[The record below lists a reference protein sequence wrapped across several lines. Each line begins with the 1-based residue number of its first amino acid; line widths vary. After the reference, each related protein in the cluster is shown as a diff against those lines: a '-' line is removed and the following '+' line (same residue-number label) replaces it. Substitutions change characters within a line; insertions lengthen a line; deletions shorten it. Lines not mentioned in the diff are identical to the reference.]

1 MRGGVPI
8 NRALQPLSSSVAS
21 VSFVFFLP
29 PRSPIHR
36 KAMSGEAERALSG
49 TSTAMSACPGAAEA
63 PREAGAQAA
72 EEAEVVSRPALAG
85 SLERLVTLAGPE
97 RQEEAGARALRK
109 AHILAALQTVTAG
122 IPGTFTL
129 WNELARIE
137 QVSALFPG
145 SLPEEKAQTQSVF
158 LLQADDEAI
167 SKMVSELLAFMHRL
181 ASGREPGPGNA

>member
-1 MRGGVPI
+1 MGERGG
-8 NRALQPLSSSVAS
+8 RKKTKETEATEELGGS

-85 SLERLVTLAGPE
+85 SLERLVSLAGPE

-109 AHILAALQTVTAG
+109 SHILAALQTVTAG
-122 IPGTFTL
+122 IPGTLIL

-137 QVSALFPG
+137 QVSAMFPG
-145 SLPEEKAQTQSVF
+145 FLCEEKRP
-158 LLQADDEAI
+158 
-167 SKMVSELLAFMHRL
+167 RL
-181 ASGREPGPGNA
+181 NPSFCCRPTTRP